1 MFFEIVSPSNA
12 QQLAA
17 RMSEPQKIQI
27 RLLQN
32 EAQMDSYRHEFLMAD
47 GPPSMETMK
56 ELHANL
62 MAEFTA
68 NANSI
73 SSRF

>member
-12 QQLAA
+12 QQLAV

-32 EAQMDSYRHEFLMAD
+32 EAQMDSYRHDQLMAD

-68 NANSI
+68 KANSV